1 MELIQYLHEVNEWW
15 RTGTIAPV
23 LLQSDHRDEFDE
35 LINLLDKERITAI
48 IGPRRVGKTTL
59 MYQLIDHLLSNGI
72 QKEHILFMSMDDPL
86 IMTIVD
92 PLRIILEEYLEKIQK
107 KPIRDVEKI
116 YIFIDEIHFLK
127 DWNLW
132 LKKYYDLKYNIKFI
146 ISSSSATHLL
156 KYSKESLVGRISEI
170 RIMPLNFKEFIK
182 LKGRNELLE
191 PYAGKDIFHI
201 DVDDLFFE
209 LTQFQD
215 EITLY
220 FNEYLLAGGYPEYFK
235 EQDIRIWQDTLLSD
249 VIEKTV
255 YRDIAVLYQIK
266 NPQYLENILLYIAQN
281 NCQTTSFNKIA
292 QTLSISTD
300 TVINLIYYLESTYLI
315 GNLPIFSKNV
325 NKQIRSNKK
334 FFIIDSGLR
343 NSLLK
348 IRDTMGENMGLLV
361 ESVIDSNL
369 LTIREFKRHQDI
381 KNITYFKDKQK
392 HEVDI
397 VLIIDDVIIPV
408 EVKYQN
414 NVYNHDLKNLKYFM
428 SVHDICFGIVVTK
441 NMFEQKGDIL
451 CIPAW
456 MFLCIILS

>member
-1 MELIQYLHEVNEWW
+1 M
-15 RTGTIAPV
+15 
-23 LLQSDHRDEFDE
+23 
-35 LINLLDKERITAI
+35 
-48 IGPRRVGKTTL
+48 
-59 MYQLIDHLLSNGI
+59 
-72 QKEHILFMSMDDPL
+72 
-86 IMTIVD
+86 
-92 PLRIILEEYLEKIQK
+92 
-107 KPIRDVEKI
+107 
-116 YIFIDEIHFLK
+116 
-127 DWNLW
+127 
-132 LKKYYDLKYNIKFI
+132 
-146 ISSSSATHLL
+146 
-156 KYSKESLVGRISEI
+156 
-170 RIMPLNFKEFIK
+170 
-182 LKGRNELLE
+182 
-191 PYAGKDIFHI
+191 
-201 DVDDLFFE
+201 
-209 LTQFQD
+209 
-215 EITLY
+215 
-220 FNEYLLAGGYPEYFK
+220 
-235 EQDIRIWQDTLLSD
+235 
-249 VIEKTV
+249 
-255 YRDIAVLYQIK
+255 LYQIK

-334 FFIIDSGLR
+334 LFIIDSGLR

-348 IRDTMGENMGLLV
+348 IRGTVGENMGLLI

-369 LTIREFKRHQDI
+369 LTIREFKRQQDI

-428 SVHDICFGIVVTK
+428 GVYDICFGIMVTK
-441 NMFEQKGDIL
+441 NIFEQKGDIL